1 MALSGTF
8 YGTTSNQYIKPK
20 IVWSATQSISGN
32 SSTVTATLYYSRTNT
47 GYTTTGNG
55 TFTITING
63 SSYTLKKRVTLTYNS
78 NTQAVAYTANVAHNA
93 DGSKSITIK
102 ATGSISGTTLTSTS
116 ISSTVTLDT
125 IPRATQPSLSSS
137 SVNMGSAVTISTPRA
152 SSSFTHDL
160 AYSFRGGAYVSI
172 ATGVGTSY
180 SWTVPDLAS
189 SIPSATSGSM
199 TIRCITK
206 NGSTTIGTK
215 TVSLTAKVPS
225 SVVPTISSVAV
236 AEATSGLAAQF
247 GAYIQSKSK
256 LSVTITAAGAKGST
270 IKSYRTTFSGKTY
283 TARTWTS
290 DILAASGTLSMTTTV
305 TDSRGRTASK
315 TTSVSVLAYTPPR
328 IQAFSVYRC
337 NSEGAADD
345 EGLYIAVR
353 YKYSAPS
360 LNGGNTASLAAQ
372 YKQSTATSYSSLLSG
387 SGLSADMTEK
397 PSSPTFST
405 DYQYDLLLTVTDY
418 FGAVAT
424 AEAKLPS
431 GKVILDLA
439 ADGLG
444 FAVGKTS
451 ERDGLEV
458 AWPLNTKEIVICD
471 GTLYPS
477 VDYKA
482 DFDGPVKAQVL
493 ANMERNIVY
502 FRNWCTDSGYYE
514 NYLTPDPD
522 TGRTKNGS
530 YKILTTKDATD
541 YVVAQGT
548 SGGWLYQKWSS
559 GKAVCSR
566 TISNTPTVISG
577 ANSVTVT
584 LPFSFASTSYTV
596 QITKAANG
604 FLVTDV
610 IDANGAQNSGHTA
623 GSFIVTYKYSS
634 GTVYPVSFN
643 VSVAGS
649 WK

>member
-1 MALSGTF
+1 M
-8 YGTTSNQYIKPK
+8 
-20 IVWSATQSISGN
+20 
-32 SSTVTATLYYSRTNT
+32 
-47 GYTTTGNG
+47 
-55 TFTITING
+55 
-63 SSYTLKKRVTLTYNS
+63 
-78 NTQAVAYTANVAHNA
+78 
-93 DGSKSITIK
+93 
-102 ATGSISGTTLTSTS
+102 
-116 ISSTVTLDT
+116 TLDT

-270 IKSYRTTFSGKTY
+270 ISSYRTTFRGKTY

-290 DILAASGTLSMTTTV
+290 DILTASGTLSMTTTV
-305 TDSRGRTASK
+305 TDNRGRTASK
-315 TTSVSVLAYTPPR
+315 TTTVSVLAYTPPR

-360 LNGGNTASLAAQ
+360 LNGGNTASLAVQ
-372 YKQSTATSYSSLLSG
+372 YKQSTAASYSSLLSG
-387 SGLSADMTEK
+387 SGLSADTTEK

-405 DYQYDLLLTVTDY
+405 DYQFDLLLTVTDY

-424 AEAKLPS
+424 MGTVLPS

-502 FRNWCTDSGYYE
+502 FRNWCTDTNYYE

-522 TGRTKNGS
+522 TGRTANGNYS
-530 YKILTTKDATD
+530 ILTTKETAD

-548 SGGWLYQKWSS
+548 SGGWTYWKWASGWAMCAYRGTFDLDTFTPHGSLYYTTEVTVPYPFEFTSIRDNVVSS
-559 GKAVCSR
+559 FNA
-566 TISNTPTVISG
+566 NVISYTLMG
-577 ANSVTVT
+577 INLNSVTIRPITVT
-584 LPFSFASTSYTV
+584 NSAESYTGRTLG
-596 QITKAANG
+596 I
-604 FLVTDV
+604 F
-610 IDANGAQNSGHTA
+610 
-623 GSFIVTYKYSS
+623 
-634 GTVYPVSFN
+634 TV
-643 VSVAGS
+643 GK

>member
-8 YGTTSNQYIKPK
+8 YGTTSNQYIQPK

-32 SSTVTATLYYSRTNT
+32 SSTVTATLYYSRTNK
-47 GYTTTGNG
+47 GYTTEGNG
-55 TFTITING
+55 SFSITING
-63 SSYTLKKRVTLTYNS
+63 VKTTASKRITLTYNS
-78 NTQAVAYTANVAHNA
+78 NTQAMSATVNVPHNA
-93 DGSKSITIK
+93 DGSKSVAIS
-102 ATGSISGTTLTSTS
+102 ATGSLSGTTLTSTS

-199 TIRCITK
+199 TVRCITK

-247 GAYIQSKSK
+247 GAYIQSKST
-256 LSVTITAAGAKGST
+256 LSVTITAVGAKGST
-270 IKSYRTTFSGKTY
+270 IKSYRTTFRGKTY

-315 TTSVSVLAYTPPR
+315 TTTVSVLAYTPPR

-353 YKYSAPS
+353 YKYNAPS
-360 LNGGNTASLAAQ
+360 LNGGNTASLAVQ
-372 YKQSTATSYSSLLSG
+372 YKQSTAASYSSLLSG
-387 SGLSADMTEK
+387 SGLSADTTEK
-397 PSSPTFST
+397 PSSPTFSS

-482 DFDGPVKAQVL
+482 DFDGHVKAQVL
-493 ANMERNIVY
+493 ANMKRNIVY
-502 FRNWCTDSGYYE
+502 FRNWCTDTNYYE

-522 TGRTKNGS
+522 TGRTANGNYS
-530 YKILTTKDATD
+530 ILTTKETAD

-548 SGGWLYQKWSS
+548 SGGWTYWKWASGWAMCAYRGTFDLDTFTPHGSLYYTTEVTVPYPFEFTSIRDNVVSS
-559 GKAVCSR
+559 FNA
-566 TISNTPTVISG
+566 NVISYTLMG
-577 ANSVTVT
+577 INLNSVTIRPITVT
-584 LPFSFASTSYTV
+584 NSAESYTGRTLG
-596 QITKAANG
+596 I
-604 FLVTDV
+604 F
-610 IDANGAQNSGHTA
+610 
-623 GSFIVTYKYSS
+623 
-634 GTVYPVSFN
+634 TV
-643 VSVAGS
+643 GK

>member
-8 YGTTSNQYIKPK
+8 YGTTSNQYIQPK

-32 SSTVTATLYYSRTNT
+32 SSTVTATLYYSRTNK
-47 GYTTTGNG
+47 GYTTEGNG
-55 TFTITING
+55 SFSITING
-63 SSYTLKKRVTLTYNS
+63 VKTTASKRITLTYNS
-78 NTQAVAYTANVAHNA
+78 NTQAMSATVNVPHNA
-93 DGSKSITIK
+93 DGSKSVAIS
-102 ATGSISGTTLTSTS
+102 ATGSLSGTTLTSTS

-160 AYSFRGGAYVSI
+160 AYSFRGGPYVSI

-215 TVSLTAKVPS
+215 TVSMTAKVPG

-236 AEATSGLAAQF
+236 AEATSDLAAQF

-270 IKSYRTTFSGKTY
+270 IKSYRTTFRGKTY

-360 LNGGNTASLAAQ
+360 LNGGNTASLAVQ
-372 YKQSTATSYSSLLSG
+372 YKQSTAASYSSLLSG
-387 SGLSADMTEK
+387 SGLSADTTEK
-397 PSSPTFST
+397 PSSPTFSS

-418 FGAVAT
+418 FGAAAT